1 MGGRELIL
9 EYVYGKILNMA
20 HVTRNTE
27 NFVVQDIGP
36 LNPDDESFQM
46 NNFLEKISQR
56 KRLEESKQRSFLR
69 LFS

>member
-36 LNPDDESFQM
+36 LDPDDDSFQM
-46 NNFLEKISQR
+46 NTFLKNFNKEKD
-56 KRLEESKQRSFLR
+56 
-69 LFS
+69 